1 MPAPHDGLDPAGVS
15 GDDYNLT
22 STRILSARWG
32 FRKACCR
39 SAQPA
44 PVRIDTLPASGS
56 EFGL

>member
-1 MPAPHDGLDPAGVS
+1 MPASHYYLDAAGVS

-22 STRILSARWG
+22 STRILSARLG

-44 PVRIDTLPASGS
+44 PVFIDTPPASGS
-56 EFGL
+56 ESGR